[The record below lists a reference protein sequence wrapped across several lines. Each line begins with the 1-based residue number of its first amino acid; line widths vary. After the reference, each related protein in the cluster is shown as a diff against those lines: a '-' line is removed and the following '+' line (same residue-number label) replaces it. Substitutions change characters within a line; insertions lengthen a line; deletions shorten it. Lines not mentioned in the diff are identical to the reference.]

1 MPGPQPSV
9 QIQKRDIDILKALLA
24 CRFLSTSQIQRV
36 FFEKNRSVVCSRLN
50 KKLLPQKIVN
60 RHYPKIRFQNTE
72 AIYSLGSEGARILK
86 EKLGVD
92 ARVNL
97 GSPSFSSLF
106 LNHLLEINEFWIALR
121 DACQPSY
128 GNCTLVSWWTEHKI
142 RKKIQPTGETTP
154 IPDARFVL
162 KYQDGTKGS
171 FLLEIDRG
179 SEKMQVI
186 QSKVRTY
193 LEYYLS
199 GRHEVDYGFKK
210 FRVLVVVPNRT
221 RLEKALKAAAE
232 AGANNMFLF
241 GLKEDVTPKSILGR
255 VWVTPRD
262 FYDVTPGDDGR
273 IDVVNRRET
282 SGKRYSI
289 GE

>member
-1 MPGPQPSV
+1 MPGPKHSV

-24 CRFLSTSQIQRV
+24 CRYLSTSQIQRV
-36 FFEKNRSVVCSRLN
+36 FFRNNRSVVCSRLN
-50 KKLLPQKIVN
+50 KKLLPQKIVCQ
-60 RHYPKIRFQNTE
+60 HYPKVRFQNTE
-72 AIYSLGSEGARILK
+72 AIYSIGSEGAKILK

-121 DACQPSY
+121 DACQPGN

-154 IPDARFVL
+154 IPDSRFIL
-162 KYQDGTKGS
+162 QYRDESRGS
-171 FLLEIDRG
+171 FFLEIDRG
-179 SEKMQVI
+179 SERMQVI
-186 QSKVRTY
+186 QNKVRAY
-193 LEYYLS
+193 LKYYLS
-199 GRHEVDYGFKK
+199 GRQKMDYGFKK
-210 FRVLVVVPNRT
+210 FRVLVVVPDRT
-221 RLEKALKAAAE
+221 RLEKVLKASAE

-241 GLKEDVTPKSILGR
+241 GIRKDVTPKSILGR

-262 FYDVTPGDDGR
+262 FYGVTPGSDGR
-273 IDVVNRRET
+273 IDIVNRRET
-282 SGKRYSI
+282 SDKRYSI